1 MISIKLY
8 NILYMILIKL
18 YNILFYFLLINS
30 TRNIKFNNIKKIKKL
45 YQINNLNYDIYNN
58 KYSIC
63 LTAEHIFPQSFTK
76 IYPNCKFD
84 MHNICLTESLTNS
97 HRSNYKFIDE
107 EYFFNLKS
115 YEYLYYNNSKNY
127 KNNRLK
133 LFIPCYES
141 RGIISRSIKYMLYN
155 YEKLL
160 LEDVIINEETLEKWD
175 IENPPNEF
183 EYKKNELIKK
193 EQGNHNIFI
202 Y

>member
-8 NILYMILIKL
+8 NILL
-18 YNILFYFLLINS
+18 YFLLIKS
-30 TRNIKFNNIKKIKKL
+30 IKNIKFNNIKNIKKL

-58 KYSIC
+58 KYSLY

-76 IYPNCKFD
+76 IYPKCKFD
-84 MHNICLTESLTNS
+84 MHNIYLTESLTNS

-107 EYFFNLKS
+107 EYFLNLESNK
-115 YEYLYYNNSKNY
+115 YLYYNNSKNY
-127 KNNRLK
+127 KNNKYK

-141 RGIISRSIKYMLYN
+141 RGLISRSIKYMLYN

-160 LEDVIINEETLEKWD
+160 LENVIDELTLNKWD

-193 EQGNHNIFI
+193 EQGNKNIFI
-202 Y
+202 N